1 MHSLR
6 LSLALALVC
15 IVLYL
20 VSSRFDSSRH
30 IRCKR
35 VIQKLLLPMSSS
47 LFVLLL
53 LFGRCNID
61 KHPIYGRTD
70 GQSADLHHHYHD
82 EGQQIRHQHHQKRE
96 NVINWILIAATL
108 SYDDCM
114 QFFLLLHSGVV
125 LRKTLSVLWSITLY
139 NRRFPNKY
147 KL

>member
-6 LSLALALVC
+6 LSLALVLVC
-15 IVLYL
+15 LVLYL

-61 KHPIYGRTD
+61 KQPIYGRTD
-70 GQSADLHHHYHD
+70 SRQTCIIIITMRASSSA
-82 EGQQIRHQHHQKRE
+82 
-96 NVINWILIAATL
+96 INIIKNEKMLLIE
-108 SYDDCM
+108 
-114 QFFLLLHSGVV
+114 F
-125 LRKTLSVLWSITLY
+125 
-139 NRRFPNKY
+139 
-147 KL
+147 